1 MMIYCVKQ
9 RWKNPIRFKHNMKMK
24 FNENDRVKLFT
35 ITYDISNKKFT
46 KKRFLYLFFHLHV
59 VRTFSLFYFWQHL
72 RTYCK
77 VEWKINVKS
86 HYLCN
91 QYKSNSSVF
100 SSLWH
105 TTSMYV
111 IELNLVFYIHFETK
125 SPHNTWDNFD
135 DLDAKNIEQSNLRV
149 GNSDDM
155 QHRQRQTKFLW
166 IFCLNLMFMNIIDF
180 L

>member
-1 MMIYCVKQ
+1 MNNYQHKT
-9 RWKNPIRFKHNMKMK
+9 

-59 VRTFSLFYFWQHL
+59 VRTFSLFYFWQHI

-77 VEWKINVKS
+77 AEGKINVKS

-155 QHRQRQTKFLW
+155 QHRQRQTKFL
-166 IFCLNLMFMNIIDF
+166 
-180 L
+180 